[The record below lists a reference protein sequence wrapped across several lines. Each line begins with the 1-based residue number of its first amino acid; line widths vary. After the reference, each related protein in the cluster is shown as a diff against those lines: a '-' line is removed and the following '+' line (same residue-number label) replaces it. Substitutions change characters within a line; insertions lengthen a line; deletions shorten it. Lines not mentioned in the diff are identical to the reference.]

1 MNFSWLKEC
10 RGLEYELEISE
21 KVENGPL
28 SLATEPCG
36 IKMKILR
43 KKSQNCPELKKKT
56 YKLKCQDSSHMII
69 S

>member
-43 KKSQNCPELKKKT
+43 KKSQNCPELKKKI
-56 YKLKCQDSSHMII
+56 L
-69 S
+69 